1 MSWKEQ
7 IKKEDK
13 RIKTTK
19 TTPIDADYFTKP
31 KKKKNKY
38 DEDQDETVA
47 A

>member
-7 IKKEDK
+7 IKKKDK

-19 TTPIDADYFTKP
+19 TMPIDVDSFVKP
-31 KKKKNKY
+31 EKKNKY